1 MPNAEKKHKEAR
13 CRQHFV
19 TLCRLKHNKHLY
31 NRLGSMSQLRVFGVT
46 NRINKMK
53 NKTYHTTGTV
63 PKSNRTTVE
72 REATSNR
79 TTVEREAK
87 SNTTTVEREAK
98 SNRTTV
104 EREAKSNRTTVER
117 EAKSKHLAKHNT

>member
-13 CRQHFV
+13 CHQHFV
-19 TLCRLKHNKHLY
+19 TLCPLKHNKHLY

-53 NKTYHTTGTV
+53 NKKYH
-63 PKSNRTTVE
+63 
-72 REATSNR
+72 
-79 TTVEREAK
+79 
-87 SNTTTVEREAK
+87 
-98 SNRTTV
+98 TTV

-117 EAKSKHLAKHNT
+117 EAKSKLLAKHNT

>member
-1 MPNAEKKHKEAR
+1 MPSTFRDPVHE
-13 CRQHFV
+13 
-19 TLCRLKHNKHLY
+19 HNKHLY

-104 EREAKSNRTTVER
+104 KEIGTGPTDRVR
-117 EAKSKHLAKHNT
+117 